1 MQKDTSAK
9 TSKKTK
15 NYVENYDNLSKLE
28 KKMLELAERLKKKDT
43 PGNSY
48 KSTIKNI
55 SFFHSEQVFVATRI
69 IKISNTTN
77 YHD

>member
-1 MQKDTSAK
+1 
-9 TSKKTK
+9 
-15 NYVENYDNLSKLE
+15 
-28 KKMLELAERLKKKDT
+28 MLELAERLKKKDT

-77 YHD
+77 YHH

>member
-1 MQKDTSAK
+1 
-9 TSKKTK
+9 
-15 NYVENYDNLSKLE
+15 
-28 KKMLELAERLKKKDT
+28 MLELAERLKKKDT

-55 SFFHSEQVFVATRI
+55 SFFHRQQVFVARRI
-69 IKISNTTN
+69 IKISNAAN